1 MKRDHD
7 LERMFDFLETQQVTL
22 SARQREQVVKYVELL
37 LGWSQKINLI
47 SKGDLQHIIERHIL
61 VSFYYVYLIGVVGN
75 LYGKR
80 LLDLGSGAG
89 FPGVLFS
96 VCFPENEIWLLD
108 SSRKKSLFLKAV
120 VNNLGLDALPV
131 CERIENIS
139 IEKTGRFD
147 IVVARAV
154 AHLVRLDQWG
164 KRVLRAGGSLYTLK
178 GENYSSED
186 HLNEIDE
193 SRIYPISITQS
204 WKKQSTYFNEKTM
217 IKLEY

>member
-1 MKRDHD
+1 MKRDFD
-7 LERMFDFLETQQVTL
+7 LERMFSFLETQKVVL
-22 SARQREQVVKYVELL
+22 SVLQKEQVSKYVELL
-37 LGWSQKINLI
+37 LEWSQKVSLI
-47 SKGDLQHIIERHIL
+47 SSGDLQHIVERHIL
-61 VSFYYVYLIGVVGN
+61 VSFYYVYLIGVIGN
-75 LYGKR
+75 LNGKR

-96 VCFPENEIWLLD
+96 VYFPENEIWLLD
-108 SSRKKSLFLKAV
+108 SSRKKSLFLKTV
-120 VNNLGLDALPV
+120 VNNLGLNAIPV
-131 CERIENIS
+131 CDRIENIS
-139 IEKTGRFD
+139 IKKKDRFD

-154 AHLVRLDQWG
+154 APLVCLDQWG

-193 SRIYPISITQS
+193 SRIYPMLIAPS
-204 WKKQSTYFNEKTM
+204 WKKQSTYFNGKTM